1 MTAVKVYQI
10 GVGDFGRYGFEKLVE
25 MHNHLEAVDVELKG
39 VCDTD
44 FEKRD
49 RAKKFAEANGID
61 VETFSDV
68 DGMYDAAAKEEGT
81 VMIYDAGPTETH
93 AEHVY
98 ESLRYGFFHLAE
110 KPPSMTRDEHIEER
124 KLAEEKDV
132 VWKVDFIER
141 ESPVVRKTLELL
153 EGKEID
159 SIEVFREST
168 AGIQKMLQP
177 VERAGVKGG
186 DVLDKMIHEIYVLDF
201 LDAAEA
207 GDRFEF
213 VSADCR
219 FFMPKGIGSEKM
231 MDIYGGYTESL
242 DETVA
247 TAETKGYFESGDT
260 DVRLHSGWLGLSKE
274 ARRAAEHVRE
284 KTGHTVLDMV
294 FRAAGDS
301 AFSSEEA
308 RFFIVKG
315 ERNLL
320 GDMLNKKLF
329 DLDTGEEIET
339 PDLLHDQ
346 LYRVI
351 EKTVKRAAGRDV
363 EAISGDEIDTFM
375 NAIFDVR
382 DAAVENAGDFLE
394 SLEKAEYRVKQK
406 VVQDA
411 KILEDKEP
419 GSIAG

>member
-1 MTAVKVYQI
+1 MTTVKVYHI

-25 MHNHLEAVDVELKG
+25 MHNHLEEIDVELKG

-44 FEKRD
+44 FDKRD
-49 RAKKFAEANGID
+49 AAKRFAEANGIE
-61 VETFSDV
+61 VETFADV
-68 DGMYDAAAKEEGT
+68 DVMYDAAAQEDGT

-93 AEHVY
+93 AEHIY

-124 KLAEEKDV
+124 KLSEARDV

-141 ESPVVRKTLELL
+141 ESPVVRKATELL
-153 EGKEID
+153 ENAEIE
-159 SIEVFREST
+159 SIDVFREST

-186 DVLDKMIHEIYVLDF
+186 DVLDKMVHEIYVLDF
-201 LDAAEA
+201 LEA
-207 GDRFEF
+207 SGQEPELEF
-213 VSADCR
+213 VNADCR

-231 MDIYGGYTESL
+231 MDIYGGYTETL

-260 DVRLHSGWLGLSKE
+260 DIRLHSGWLGLSKE

-284 KTGHTVLDMV
+284 ATGHTVLNME
-294 FRAAGDS
+294 FRMAGDS

-308 RFFIVKG
+308 RFFIVRG
-315 ERNLL
+315 ERNLM
-320 GDMLNKKLF
+320 GDMLNNRLF
-329 DLDTGEEIET
+329 DLDTGEELET

-351 EKTVKRAAGRDV
+351 EKTVKRAAGREV
-363 EAISGDEIDTFM
+363 QTISADEIDTFM

-382 DAAVENAGDFLE
+382 EAAIGNAGDFLE
-394 SLEKAEYRVKQK
+394 ALEKAEYRVNQK